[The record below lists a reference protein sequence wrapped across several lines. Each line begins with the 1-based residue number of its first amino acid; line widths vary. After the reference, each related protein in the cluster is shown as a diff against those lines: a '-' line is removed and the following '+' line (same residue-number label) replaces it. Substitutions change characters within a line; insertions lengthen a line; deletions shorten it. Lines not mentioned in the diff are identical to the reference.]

1 MESIT
6 IIGPPGTGKT
16 YYIEQ
21 MIKGMN
27 NSNYLYLT
35 YNVSMAQHA
44 RGMIED
50 DRHKIGTIHSIM
62 AQKNGFTPP
71 YIKLQDM
78 LEFAKRYGLTYA
90 KSLDEWAGQ
99 SELERFLRYYDRTE
113 NLMEKPRQPANES
126 LNMPYLFDEYKKW
139 KEMQNKKD
147 YTDILIEASKN
158 KYYADV
164 VFVDESQDLSPLMW
178 QIIDNIECEKRYIV
192 GDPHQSINEFRG
204 VRIQDF
210 IKRIEK
216 KTILEKSYR
225 FGDNIRMLG
234 DTILGKAKMMD
245 IKYRGI
251 GNTEIDRHDIN
262 SFTRL
267 PGSKAIL
274 CRTNSL
280 AYMLANKLPYAMV
293 PINPEHAYGNGWT
306 KTTFKVA
313 GIMKKWPHVE
323 PEEFRYIV
331 EHSPADL
338 WVRGTKAKVKKE
350 MTLFSYDLMKKKMDP
365 LEIIGKLN
373 IDQKTKDN
381 ARRLMVD
388 DTPMIYIDTIHAA
401 KGLEWDH
408 VIIANDF
415 PQRLEVTD
423 EERRLF
429 YVAVTRAKKTLDF
442 IRTGYYQSAFPLPV
456 YPKTL
461 NITEIL

>member
-6 IIGPPGTGKT
+6 VIGPPGTGKT

-21 MIKGMN
+21 MIKTIN

-44 RGMIED
+44 RMMIED

-62 AQKNGFTPP
+62 AQKNGIIPP
-71 YIKLQDM
+71 FIKTDDQIQ
-78 LEFAKRYGLTYA
+78 FAKKYGLTYA
-90 KSLDEWAGQ
+90 KSLDEWTGQ

-113 NLMEKPRQPANES
+113 NLMEKPRQPANET
-126 LNMPYLFDEYKKW
+126 LNMPYLFYEYKKW

-158 KYYADV
+158 KYYADI
-164 VFVDESQDLSPLMW
+164 VFVDEAQDLSPLMW
-178 QIIDNIECEKRYIV
+178 KIIDNIECSKRYIV

-204 VRIQDF
+204 VRIEDF
-210 IKRIEK
+210 IKRIGK

-225 FGDNIRMLG
+225 FGDNIRVLG
-234 DTILGKAKMMD
+234 DAILGRARLID
-245 IKYRGI
+245 IQYRGI

-274 CRTNSL
+274 CRTNAL
-280 AYMLANKLPYAMV
+280 ANMLANRLPYAMI
-293 PINPEHAYGNGWT
+293 PINPEHGYGNGWT
-306 KTTFKVA
+306 KTTFKIA
-313 GIMKKWPHVE
+313 EIMRKWPNINAD
-323 PEEFRYIV
+323 EFRYIV

-338 WVRGTKAKVKKE
+338 WVRGTKSKVKKE
-350 MTLFSYDLMKKKMDP
+350 MTLFSYDLMKRRMSP
-365 LEIIGKLN
+365 VEIVGKLN
-373 IDQKTKDN
+373 IDQKAKDN

-388 DTPMIYIDTIHAA
+388 NVPVIYIDTIHAA

-415 PQRLEVTD
+415 PQKLEIND

-442 IRTGYYQSAFPLPV
+442 IRAGYYQSAFPLPV
-456 YPKTL
+456 NPKTL